1 MLHKKLLCDIII
13 LIYYGLVYYER
24 KHTEMNKI
32 KLLIFDLD
40 GTLADTLEAIT
51 NGLNL
56 TLKNYGFPTHSC
68 EETTKMIG
76 NGAKNLVRS
85 ACPKGTFE
93 GENGDALFAEIYKN
107 YCDMYGKTYLD
118 TKVCYAGIPEA
129 LENFK
134 KAGYVLAVLSN
145 KQDTF
150 VKGIVKQILPE
161 GIISLAQGQTELPI
175 KPDPT
180 VPLMIAEK
188 FGVTPAECAFIGD
201 SDVDIRTGQNAGMFS
216 ACVTWGYRP
225 RADLLKLGA
234 DAYADTPEELEKIF
248 VKE

>member
-1 MLHKKLLCDIII
+1 
-13 LIYYGLVYYER
+13 
-24 KHTEMNKI
+24 MNKI

-40 GTLADTLEAIT
+40 GTLANTLEAIT

-56 TLKNYGFPTHSC
+56 TMKNYGFPTHSC
-68 EETTKMIG
+68 EEATKMIG

-93 GENGDALFAEIYKN
+93 GEGGDVLLAEIYKN

-118 TKVCYAGIPEA
+118 TKECYEGIPEVLA
-129 LENFK
+129 KFK
-134 KAGYVLAVLSN
+134 KAGYMLAVLSN
-145 KQDTF
+145 KQDVF
-150 VKGIVKQILPE
+150 VKDIVKQILPE
-161 GIISLAQGQTELPI
+161 GLISLAQGQTELPI

-188 FGVTPAECAFIGD
+188 FGVKPEECAFVGD
-201 SDVDIRTGQNAGMFS
+201 SDVDIYTGKNAGMFS

-225 RADLLKLGA
+225 REDLLKLGA

-248 VKE
+248 IN

>member
-1 MLHKKLLCDIII
+1 
-13 LIYYGLVYYER
+13 
-24 KHTEMNKI
+24 MNKI

-40 GTLADTLEAIT
+40 GTLANTLEAIT

-56 TLKNYGFPTHSC
+56 TMKNYGFPMHSC
-68 EETTKMIG
+68 EEATKMIG

-93 GENGDALFAEIYKN
+93 GEGGDVLLAEIYKN

-118 TKVCYAGIPEA
+118 TKECYEGIPEVLA
-129 LENFK
+129 KFK
-134 KAGYVLAVLSN
+134 KAGYMLAVLSN
-145 KQDTF
+145 KQDVF
-150 VKGIVKQILPE
+150 VKGIVKQILPD
-161 GIISLAQGQTELPI
+161 GIISLSQGQTELPI

-188 FGVTPAECAFIGD
+188 FGVKPEECAFIGD
-201 SDVDIRTGQNAGMFS
+201 SDVDIHTAKNSGMFS

-225 RADLLKLGA
+225 KEALLPLGA
-234 DAYADTPEELEKIF
+234 DAYADTPEELERIF
-248 VKE
+248 IK